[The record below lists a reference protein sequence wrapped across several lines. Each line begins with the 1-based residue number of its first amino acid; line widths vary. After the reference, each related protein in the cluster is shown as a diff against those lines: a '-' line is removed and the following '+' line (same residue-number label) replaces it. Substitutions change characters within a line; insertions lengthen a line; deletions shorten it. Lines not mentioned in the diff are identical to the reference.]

1 MGLYERNKKIAD
13 IKQYYHNKTTPSKYS
28 VGELHPDAFAP
39 FSNNIANHLLHIY
52 ISLVAIDNV
61 LYAIKI
67 IFWKSMLDDMYQFIT
82 DLLKI

>member
-1 MGLYERNKKIAD
+1 MNLYERNKKVAE
-13 IKQYYHNKTTPSKYS
+13 IKLYYHNKKTPSKYS
-28 VGELHPDAFAP
+28 VAELHPDAFAP
-39 FSNNIANHLLHIY
+39 FNNNIANHLVHIY

-82 DLLKI
+82 DLL